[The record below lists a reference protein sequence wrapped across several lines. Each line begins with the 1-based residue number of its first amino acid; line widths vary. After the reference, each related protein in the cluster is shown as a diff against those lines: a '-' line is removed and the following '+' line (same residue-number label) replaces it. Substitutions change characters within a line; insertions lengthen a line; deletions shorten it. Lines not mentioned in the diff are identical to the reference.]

1 MPELS
6 CHPRQS
12 VSLADAL
19 SRVLDIGVV
28 ILGEATLTVADIDLV
43 YVQLQ
48 LVVRTP
54 EGSSVPPVRA
64 DSDSGPGSGP
74 GYGSPRGIR
83 ATGTQPDTGGFIP
96 RGEPVSA
103 PRPVPRTGPATDQV
117 LALPPLAPLTS
128 VPKGP
133 ASAGS
138 GAAPPAPSR
147 REQGLAKLVLALLKL
162 LHDLMEHQ
170 ALRRVEGGSLSPAD
184 VEKLGDAL
192 MRQTQEIERLQ
203 KEFGLRPEDVN
214 LDLGPLGKLF

>member
-28 ILGEATLTVADIDLV
+28 VLGEATLTVADIDLV

-54 EGSSVPPVRA
+54 EGSPVSPVRA
-64 DSDSGPGSGP
+64 DSDSGPGCGP
-74 GYGSPRGIR
+74 GYG
-83 ATGTQPDTGGFIP
+83 
-96 RGEPVSA
+96 EPASA
-103 PRPVPRTGPATDQV
+103 PRPVPRTGPAPERL
-117 LALPPLAPLTS
+117 LAQPPLAPLTS
-128 VPKGP
+128 VPEGP

-184 VEKLGDAL
+184 IERLGDAL